1 MKYYSNVMDIWIV
14 SKSNGTLEFQEE
26 YHQQKPLK
34 DNEFQNFSNYFSQ
47 VPRVFQKPQ

>member
-1 MKYYSNVMDIWIV
+1 MKYYSSVRDNRIV

-26 YHQQKPLK
+26 YRHQKSFK
-34 DNEFQNFSNYFSQ
+34 DNVFQNFSNYFSQ